1 MRGAQSRRVSD
12 RGETARPT
20 ERATTALCTLTAAL
34 CPLAA
39 ALCTLAAA
47 LCTLAAAVATTF
59 RARFFSSLDE
69 GREAGLDHLAEAHL
83 RRRDRSPACST
94 ASCSPSTLASSP
106 SASIE

>member
-20 ERATTALCTLTAAL
+20 ERATIAL

-106 SASIE
+106 SASI

>member
-20 ERATTALCTLTAAL
+20 ERATAAL

>member
-20 ERATTALCTLTAAL
+20 ERATAAL

-47 LCTLAAAVATTF
+47 VAAF
-59 RARFFSSLDE
+59 RARFFFSLDE

-106 SASIE
+106 SASVE

>member
-20 ERATTALCTLTAAL
+20 ERATAALCT
-34 CPLAA
+34 LAA

-47 LCTLAAAVATTF
+47 LCTLAVAVAAAF
-59 RARFFSSLDE
+59 RARFFSPLDE
-69 GREAGLDHLAEAHL
+69 GREVGLDHLAEAHL

-94 ASCSPSTLASSP
+94 ASCSSSLASSP

>member
-20 ERATTALCTLTAAL
+20 ERATAAL

-47 LCTLAAAVATTF
+47 DAAF
-59 RARFFSSLDE
+59 RARFFFSLDE

>member
-20 ERATTALCTLTAAL
+20 ERATAAL

-47 LCTLAAAVATTF
+47 VTAF
-59 RARFFSSLDE
+59 RARFFFSLDE

-83 RRRDRSPACST
+83 RRRARSPACST

>member
-47 LCTLAAAVATTF
+47 VAAF
-59 RARFFSSLDE
+59 RARFFFSLDE

>member
-20 ERATTALCTLTAAL
+20 ERATAAL

-47 LCTLAAAVATTF
+47 AAAAF
-59 RARFFSSLDE
+59 RARFFFSLDE

>member
-20 ERATTALCTLTAAL
+20 ERAT
-34 CPLAA
+34 
-39 ALCTLAAA
+39 AA
-47 LCTLAAAVATTF
+47 LCTLAAAVAAAF
-59 RARFFSSLDE
+59 RARFFFSLDE